1 MTFYLHL
8 EREGYIAFEAEQ
20 CYMKFL
26 VPKKL
31 TSINEIISYDD
42 GYLVIDTNYGE
53 EYIDLNSIADE
64 IDICLDFCNFTPML
78 RGGVTYG

>member
-53 EYIDLNSIADE
+53 EYIDLKAVAGE
-64 IDICLDFCNFTPML
+64 IDLHLDFSKLNPVIG
-78 RGGVTYG
+78 RG